1 MQQPILKG
9 GKKATNVGATLNYSI
24 APSQFM
30 GSNDQGGIGISG
42 RGLAD
47 NPSQAEL
54 MINNPT
60 NIV

>member
-1 MQQPILKG
+1 VG
-9 GKKATNVGATLNYSI
+9 GSLNYSI

-30 GSNDQGGIGISG
+30 GGNDQGGIGISG

-60 NIV
+60 SIV